1 MQGRWP
7 KQTVQALISALRSGR
22 VTIPVSSFS
31 LARAVGGLPESLTSA
46 LVRWFAA
53 GVSVDA
59 VIEML
64 DAIEQQTAL
73 AAGASI
79 ELVWTGPEAADTSSR
94 DTSVVVRELFS
105 TATSRVLVAGFAFVD
120 GRNLFEGLARRMDE
134 QPDLLVTFFVNIARD
149 HNRDARVPEA
159 IVSEWSR
166 NFRQR
171 QWPGTRLPTV
181 FYDPRALCDDPALR
195 ASLHAKTVVVD
206 GRFALVTSAN
216 FTGHAHTRNVELGLR
231 IEDVN
236 LALRIEEQFDR
247 LRSLGH
253 VLRVAA
259 I

>member
-79 ELVWTGPEAADTSSR
+79 ELVWTGPEAADR
-94 DTSVVVRELFS
+94 R
-105 TATSRVLVAGFAFVD
+105 VAGLKRKAGAIASGEASPP
-120 GRNLFEGLARRMDE
+120 GRPGSACPRRS
-134 QPDLLVTFFVNIARD
+134 D
-149 HNRDARVPEA
+149 H
-159 IVSEWSR
+159 
-166 NFRQR
+166 
-171 QWPGTRLPTV
+171 RLGG
-181 FYDPRALCDDPALR
+181 AW
-195 ASLHAKTVVVD
+195 
-206 GRFALVTSAN
+206 
-216 FTGHAHTRNVELGLR
+216 LGIR
-231 IEDVN
+231 
-236 LALRIEEQFDR
+236 
-247 LRSLGH
+247 
-253 VLRVAA
+253 
-259 I
+259 